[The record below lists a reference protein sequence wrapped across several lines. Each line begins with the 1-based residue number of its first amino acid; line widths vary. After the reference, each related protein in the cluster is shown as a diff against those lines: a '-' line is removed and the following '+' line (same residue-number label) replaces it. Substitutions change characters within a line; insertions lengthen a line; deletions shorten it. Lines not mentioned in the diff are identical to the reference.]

1 MGVYGARYVAIL
13 RGLVGIFMFGVQTY
27 FISKSLGYLIRISLF
42 SIDSTILD
50 KDIFLLFY
58 MGLNIIDGFSLI
70 FALWIQYLLFSNGQR
85 FIKSIINFST
95 LFVYLGLII
104 FFIILIRENYNEI
117 IDASSGLFENNII
130 YNKENLIA
138 LLSVAGT
145 FFAYF
150 SIVIVNF
157 GDFSRYAKN
166 ESEVNLSLIHI

>member
-1 MGVYGARYVAIL
+1 
-13 RGLVGIFMFGVQTY
+13 
-27 FISKSLGYLIRISLF
+27 
-42 SIDSTILD
+42 
-50 KDIFLLFY
+50 

-117 IDASSGLFENNII
+117 IDAFSDLFENNII

-157 GDFSRYAKN
+157 GDFSRYVKK
-166 ESEVNLSLIHI
+166 

>member
-1 MGVYGARYVAIL
+1 
-13 RGLVGIFMFGVQTY
+13 
-27 FISKSLGYLIRISLF
+27 
-42 SIDSTILD
+42 
-50 KDIFLLFY
+50 
-58 MGLNIIDGFSLI
+58 MGLNTIDWFSLI

-85 FIKSIINFST
+85 LIKAIINFSA

-104 FFIILIRENYNEI
+104 FFMILISENYNEI
-117 IDASSGLFENNII
+117 KNSFNDLIKNNDV

-157 GDFSRYAKN
+157 GDFSRYAKTK
-166 ESEVNLSLIHI
+166 VK